1 MNKAYPHIAI
11 VEEEFLIAVDAEF
24 LINSTFECRVSNIR
38 PNQFERWTDSD
49 LAALS
54 LCLVDLS
61 VRSMSGAD
69 GTLRLKRLG
78 VPLIFTSVSEA
89 HRSGVAPFDG
99 APVIMKPY
107 ADEVLL
113 AAVGRMLPQLKPRQN

>member
-24 LINSTFECRVSNIR
+24 LISSAFECRVSIIR
-38 PNQFERWTDSD
+38 PNQFELWADSD
-49 LAALS
+49 LAALN

-61 VRSMSGAD
+61 VRSISVTD
-69 GTLRLKRLG
+69 GVRRLKRLK

-89 HRSGVAPFDG
+89 HRSGVAPVDG

-107 ADEVLL
+107 ADEMLL
-113 AAVGRMLPQLKPRQN
+113 AAVGRMIPDLKRRQN